1 LPIYRLI
8 SEQYVPFVRT
18 AQIIHFLLLL
28 SYNLINH
35 NLTQKSM
42 DAAKI
47 DVVTAIKTS
56 ISWGIKNIISLI
68 GAVLLWVLTIWIP
81 YLNVGTTIAMLTIPI
96 ELSKGNT
103 ITPTFI
109 FDAKYRKYMGEFFI
123 LNGIRSMAITIG
135 FAFFIIPGIVMS
147 IAYSM
152 SNLLL
157 LDKEMDPM
165 QTLTKSNKLTY
176 GNKWRMF
183 FSQFALILALF
194 IVITIFGFIPFL
206 GAVLQVIAI
215 ILVSPILL
223 SLQAYFYK
231 TLVLDVE

>member
-1 LPIYRLI
+1 MET
-8 SEQYVPFVRT
+8 S
-18 AQIIHFLLLL
+18 
-28 SYNLINH
+28 
-35 NLTQKSM
+35 
-42 DAAKI
+42 KI

-56 ISWGIKNIISLI
+56 ISWGISNLISLI
-68 GAVLLWVLTIWIP
+68 GAVILWVLTIWIP

-103 ITPTFI
+103 INPTFI

-123 LNGIRSMAITIG
+123 LNGIRSVAISIG
-135 FAFFIIPGIVMS
+135 FAFLIIPGIVMS

-157 LDKEMDPM
+157 LDKAMDPM
-165 QTLTKSNKLTY
+165 QALNKSNNLTY

-183 FSQFALILALF
+183 FSQLALIVVLVIVLF
-194 IVITIFGFIPFL
+194 IFGLIPFL
-206 GAVLQVIAI
+206 GTVLQIITV

-231 TLVLDVE
+231 TLVLDVEK